1 MSKVSKK
8 DAEFKSGQMGLSMKA
23 IGRTVNRTVKV
34 DSLTHKATC
43 MKETG
48 EGVKLMDL
56 EYISMLMDP
65 FTKVIGLMINKKEM
79 V

>member
-1 MSKVSKK
+1 MVKV
-8 DAEFKSGQMGLSMKA
+8 FKFGRMVLYMKA
-23 IGRTVNRTVKV
+23 IGRMVNRTVKV

-65 FTKVIGLMINKKEM
+65 FTKATGLMINKKEM